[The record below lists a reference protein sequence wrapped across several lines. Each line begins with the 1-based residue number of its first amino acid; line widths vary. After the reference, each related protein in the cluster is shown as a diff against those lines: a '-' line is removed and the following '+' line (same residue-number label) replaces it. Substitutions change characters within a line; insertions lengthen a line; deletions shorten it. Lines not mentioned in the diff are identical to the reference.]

1 MQTIITKYL
10 GPTNH
15 KGSRIVARNSGNGKR
30 ITLSYNHA
38 LSSDQ
43 NHMEAARALKD
54 RLGWT
59 DDLLG
64 GHTEPGMVWII
75 QDKRL
80 KI

>member
-1 MQTIITKYL
+1 MK
-10 GPTNH
+10 
-15 KGSRIVARNSGNGKR
+15 
-30 ITLSYNHA
+30 
-38 LSSDQ
+38 
-43 NHMEAARALKD
+43 AARALKD